1 LFPPIYKSESQFIAG
16 KSGETNSQISSLAAL
31 AGISNSSDAY
41 PSIYTE
47 STIDDLVKSENVLG
61 PLLDE
66 KWNLLNSPNAGSSL
80 YQIFKIDS
88 TDTRP
93 PHAGISRTQICKYK
107 LEKTLQSMIDIEKSP
122 SDIWNLSVY
131 SIDPILSEKL
141 NVAIIQSLKRVA
153 EGETFNR
160 ESQNRIFLE
169 GQVDSIK
176 AELQASEKRY
186 AMFLS
191 TNKGQNDPYLEQMRA
206 DYSRELEMKESMFY
220 EIQKELES
228 ARIQESKE
236 KNFIVIFSNAT
247 TPEYKSKPK
256 RLQFAAIGLIF
267 GTAFV
272 CIFFLLKNPKLL
284 DIDK

>member
-1 LFPPIYKSESQFIAG
+1 
-16 KSGETNSQISSLAAL
+16 
-31 AGISNSSDAY
+31 
-41 PSIYTE
+41 
-47 STIDDLVKSENVLG
+47 
-61 PLLDE
+61 
-66 KWNLLNSPNAGSSL
+66 
-80 YQIFKIDS
+80 
-88 TDTRP
+88 
-93 PHAGISRTQICKYK
+93 
-107 LEKTLQSMIDIEKSP
+107 
-122 SDIWNLSVY
+122 LSVY

-220 EIQKELES
+220 EIQK
-228 ARIQESKE
+228 
-236 KNFIVIFSNAT
+236 
-247 TPEYKSKPK
+247 
-256 RLQFAAIGLIF
+256 
-267 GTAFV
+267 
-272 CIFFLLKNPKLL
+272 
-284 DIDK
+284 